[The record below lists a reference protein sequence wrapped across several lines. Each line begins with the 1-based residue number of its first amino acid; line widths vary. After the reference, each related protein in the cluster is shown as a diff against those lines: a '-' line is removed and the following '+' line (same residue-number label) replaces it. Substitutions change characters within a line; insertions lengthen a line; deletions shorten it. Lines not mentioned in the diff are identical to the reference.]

1 MLIKD
6 TTTFGKIIRQYRKK
20 QGLTQ
25 VQLAAMAN
33 TSPRLI
39 GELENGKTT
48 IQLEKA
54 LKVAWLLGVS
64 FSVPDKD

>member
-1 MLIKD
+1 MQIKD
-6 TTTFGKIIRQYRKK
+6 AATFGKIIRQYRKK

-25 VQLAAMAN
+25 IQLSAMAN

-39 GELENGKTT
+39 GELENGKPT

-54 LKVAWLLGVS
+54 LRIAWLLGIP
-64 FSVPDKD
+64 FNVPDKD